1 MFLFISYFSTQ
12 EFSLVVAFSYSDL
25 HIVFIVHSIQAGVIH
40 RLAVQPGEK
49 KCTVDIGFRHAN
61 ITHFSEK
68 RIIHFIH
75 LRRSQ
80 GGCLP
85 TRLAV
90 QRRRMNENIWFLRNN
105 GPDTYQTRHVK
116 VFLCRTY
123 QCRPTCKNG
132 FFTSYASV
140 APLVRQPTCR
150 NENIW
155 FLSNDGADT

>member
-12 EFSLVVAFSYSDL
+12 EFSLVVAFSYSAL
-25 HIVFIVHSIQAGVIH
+25 HIVFIVYSIQAGVIH

-61 ITHFSEK
+61 IPHFSEK

-85 TRLAV
+85 TRL
-90 QRRRMNENIWFLRNN
+90 
-105 GPDTYQTRHVK
+105 
-116 VFLCRTY
+116 
-123 QCRPTCKNG
+123 
-132 FFTSYASV
+132 
-140 APLVRQPTCR
+140 VRQPTCR
-150 NENIW
+150 NEILEQRVQRQTRLNYAESRQNPTKRKYLI
-155 FLSNDGADT
+155 FAQQRS